1 MQAPCLAVAIT
12 ITVLNTSEA
21 SGRVCSIVAVAV
33 ETDEMSTSTKMKMIV
48 FALNKYVIYELF
60 ALVKSLVRSV
70 K

>member
-1 MQAPCLAVAIT
+1 MQAVAIT

-33 ETDEMSTSTKMKMIV
+33 ETDEMSTCDIFTKMKMIV
-48 FALNKYVIYELF
+48 FALNKYVIYEVF
-60 ALVKSLVRSV
+60 ALVKSLVRSE